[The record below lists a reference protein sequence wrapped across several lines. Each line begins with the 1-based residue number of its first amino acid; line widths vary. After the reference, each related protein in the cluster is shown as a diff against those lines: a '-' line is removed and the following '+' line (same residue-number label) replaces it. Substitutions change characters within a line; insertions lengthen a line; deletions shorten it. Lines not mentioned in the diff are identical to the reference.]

1 MTSHTL
7 DDVPNGTPRY
17 VALFLADLT
26 GGGAERAVLNLGG
39 GIARRGHRVDLVLA
53 AASGA
58 FIDEIPGEVNV
69 VDLRA
74 DRVRRA
80 IAPLARYL
88 RRQRPDVMLSTL
100 HHACVAASVANAVSR
115 TYTTVFLRESSTPSA
130 RAAGTL
136 DVRARVLRA
145 AMHWAYARA
154 AGVIAVSDG
163 VANDLRS
170 VFDVPAE
177 KLWTLYN
184 PIVTNDLERMAAVDP
199 RHPWFGVGEPPV
211 VLGVGR
217 LRDYKGFLTLLD
229 AFARVRAERAVRLMV
244 LGEGPQREELEA
256 RAAAL
261 GIGGDVVFPGFVA
274 NPFSYMRRASVYV
287 LSSHFEGLPGTLI
300 QAMACGC
307 PVVAT
312 DCRSG
317 PAEILADGRFG
328 DLVGVG
334 DTHAM
339 AEAIVRSL
347 EEPRVSAADL
357 RARAARYAVDPVV
370 SAHLAAFEQV
380 LAQSHATPG
389 AGSGQLRQA
398 RDPS

>member
-1 MTSHTL
+1 MTRTVDPGPIAKPLHL
-7 DDVPNGTPRY
+7 
-17 VALFLADLT
+17 ALFLADLT

-39 GIARRGHRVDLVLA
+39 GIARRGHRVDLVLS

-58 FIDEIPGEVNV
+58 FIDEIPDDVNV

-74 DRVRRA
+74 GRVKRA
-80 IAPLARYL
+80 IAPLVRYL

-100 HHACVAASVANAVSR
+100 HHACVAASLANAVSL
-115 TYTTVFLRESSTPSA
+115 TNTPVFLRESSTPSA
-130 RAAGTL
+130 RATGTL
-136 DVRARVLRA
+136 DVRARVLRV

-163 VANDLRS
+163 VAGDLRS
-170 VFDVPAE
+170 VFAVPPE

-199 RHPWFGVGEPPV
+199 RHPWFDVGEPPV

-229 AFARVRAERAVRLMV
+229 AVARVRAERAVRLMV

-256 RAAAL
+256 RAVAL
-261 GIGGDVVFPGFVA
+261 GIGGDVEFPGFVA
-274 NPFSYMRRASVYV
+274 NPFAYMRRAAVYV

-317 PAEILADGRFG
+317 PAEILADGRYG
-328 DLVGVG
+328 ELVGVG
-334 DTHAM
+334 DTLAM
-339 AEAIVRSL
+339 AGAIVRSL
-347 EEPRVSAADL
+347 DEPRVSSTDL

-370 SAHLAAFEQV
+370 TAHLAAFEQV
-380 LAQSHATPG
+380 LVGSHTTPG
-389 AGSGQLRQA
+389 TESPRLGQAQ
-398 RDPS
+398 DPS